1 MKGKQGKVNKI
12 THAKKAIA
20 PSKKDLKKEKDP
32 LIKKSM
38 YNKRAYM
45 NKKLKQGSNQIKK

>member
-1 MKGKQGKVNKI
+1 MKGKLGKVNKI

-38 YNKRAYM
+38 YN
-45 NKKLKQGSNQIKK
+45 